1 MAKRRSPL
9 PEPLHAHVTRWG
21 RDPWAR
27 GAYSFLAEGASP
39 KDRKRLREPIGERLH
54 LAGEAS
60 SRDFPATVHGALL
73 EGRRAARAVRRSGS
87 RGDRVVVVGAGAA
100 GLAATRAL
108 ARRKFR
114 VVVVEARDRIG
125 GRVHSCDDSGAMV
138 EHGAQWIHGTDGNP
152 LTKLARR
159 AGCTLHPTDYEALAV
174 RDATGHPVHVPAAA
188 VDTIVELFYG
198 ADPFGDLAALR
209 ARMQDS
215 DATLLDYL
223 LTSIVEHELGANLEA
238 LSPLAYDEGEEH
250 GEPDAVVAEG
260 LSAVLAPLA
269 EDLDLRLESPV
280 QEIRWSEQGVSV
292 ATVDEALTADHC
304 VCTLPL
310 GVLQAGA
317 VSFDPPLPARTRR
330 AIERLGVGHL
340 EKLILRFERPFWDE
354 GAVMLGHLPLERGHF
369 VEWLN
374 LLPLT
379 GRPVLVG
386 FNAAGVAL
394 GYGERTDAEVIAA
407 GLLALERMYG

>member
-1 MAKRRSPL
+1 MSRGRRTL
-9 PEPLHAHVTRWG
+9 PEPLSATVTRWG
-21 RDPWAR
+21 RDPWAL
-27 GAYSFLAEGASP
+27 GAYSFLARGASP
-39 KDRKRLREPIGERLH
+39 KDRKRLRAPIGGRLH

-73 EGRRAARAVRRSGS
+73 EGRRAARAVRRSGTK
-87 RGDRVVVVGAGAA
+87 GDRVVVVGAGAA
-100 GLAATRAL
+100 GLAAARAL
-108 ARRKFR
+108 ARRRFR

-125 GRVHSCDDSGAMV
+125 GRVHSHEDSGTMV

-174 RDATGHPVHVPAAA
+174 RDATGHPVDVPAAA
-188 VDTIVELFYG
+188 VGTIVELFCG

-215 DATLLDYL
+215 EATLLGYL
-223 LTSIVEHELGANLEA
+223 LTSVIEHELGADLED

-250 GEPDAVVAEG
+250 GEPDAIVAQG

-269 EDLDLRLESPV
+269 EELDLRLESPV
-280 QEIRWSEQGVSV
+280 QEIRWSVQGVSV
-292 ATVDEALTADHC
+292 VTTDDALTADHC

-317 VSFDPPLPARTRR
+317 VTFDPPLPARTRR

-340 EKLILRFERPFWDE
+340 EKLILQFERPFWDE
-354 GAVMLGHLPLERGHF
+354 EAVMLGHVPAERGHF

-386 FNAAGVAL
+386 FNAGSIAL
-394 GYGERTDAEVIAA
+394 GYGERTDAEVISA